1 VRERSPSVKPCVTVR
16 LAVVVLLALLAG
28 VGCGAPGSVPAQ
40 PTWADVAPIL
50 RGECVSCHGWTA
62 SDRPADAVGV
72 HPQNSGGSIRLDFYD
87 VTAATCG
94 DAARALD
101 PSVSLAGSALATLQ
115 MKEDITTPAGARWPR
130 MPPQPSPA
138 LPSWEI
144 ETIAR
149 WTADPV
155 KGPPPASNRPPTITA
170 SQLPSVADQVLA
182 FTAVL
187 DDPDGDAALGA
198 IEVGDVA
205 CLMNRSGSFAVRLD
219 SSAWSAGTVHPTAI
233 VCDGW
238 TSATIDLGPIEIRH

>member
-1 VRERSPSVKPCVTVR
+1 MRARSPSIV
-16 LAVVVLLALLAG
+16 LALTALG
-28 VGCGAPGSVPAQ
+28 VAAGCGAPGNAPAH
-40 PTWADVAPIL
+40 PTWADVSPVL

-62 SDRPADAVGV
+62 SDRPADAAGV
-72 HPQNSGGSIRLDFYD
+72 HPQNTGGSIRLDFYD
-87 VTAATCG
+87 VTVETCG

-101 PSVSLAGSALATLQ
+101 PSVSLAGSPLATLQ
-115 MKEDITTPAGARWPR
+115 IKGDIAPRPGAPWPR

-138 LPSWEI
+138 LPSWEL

-155 KGPPPASNRPPTITA
+155 KGPPPAGNRPPTISV
-170 SQLPSVADQVLA
+170 SQLPSVADGVLA

-187 DDPDGDAALGA
+187 EDPDGDGALGA

-205 CLMNRSGSFAVRLD
+205 FLMNRGGSFAVRLD
-219 SSAWSAGTVHPTAI
+219 SSAWEAGTVHPIAV